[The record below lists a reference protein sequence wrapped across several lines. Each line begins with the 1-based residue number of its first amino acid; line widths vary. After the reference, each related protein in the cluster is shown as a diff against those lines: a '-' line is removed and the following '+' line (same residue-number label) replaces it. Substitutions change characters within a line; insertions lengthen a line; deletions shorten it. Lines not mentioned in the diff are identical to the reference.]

1 MLCIVIISLFCL
13 INLIIINSFFRETNE
28 SNLLLKE
35 KAESLQNK
43 LQRADQRIT
52 ELTRVEIEN
61 EVCEQVH
68 KVQPT
73 QMVFSHVTCKLLT
86 VCFLKLIKH
95 RIGIKKGWF
104 LYKINQRT
112 LRNAQ
117 RSRNAYTVE
126 PHVTKIQN
134 LLTLVRG
141 EHCYQLAEYLTFK
154 QFFVKVWV

>member
-1 MLCIVIISLFCL
+1 MAPNFLDLATTL
-13 INLIIINSFFRETNE
+13 ENSGARW
-28 SNLLLKE
+28 LLE
-35 KAESLQNK
+35 K
-43 LQRADQRIT
+43 
-52 ELTRVEIEN
+52 
-61 EVCEQVH
+61 
-68 KVQPT
+68 KVNFVPW
-73 QMVFSHVTCKLLT
+73 